1 MQTTVS
7 LGLFAAVELQLRRHG
22 GGQEVLTNTHIE
34 LLASA
39 GTYLVLNVFYISP
52 LKTILDIVIAIN
64 P

>member
-22 GGQEVLTNTHIE
+22 GGQEVLTDTHIE

-39 GTYLVLNVFYISP
+39 GTYLELNVFYMSP